1 MYMSITFSLRHLLG
15 IRCKFAGCADSSFFL
30 RSGLIFADGHFSE
43 VVKSHLPDFL
53 DWAVRIVASKECDP
67 DSVNHQLGALAALS
81 AIYKHGKREDLKTEA
96 STVLKVR
103 LNEVF
108 LQCCSQLYWM
118 GSNGYKAIVSTT
130 HLQSK
135 QCGCN

>member
-1 MYMSITFSLRHLLG
+1 MIALQRIAVMAGKIGHSKLQSCH
-15 IRCKFAGCADSSFFL
+15 CFA
-30 RSGLIFADGHFSE
+30 FAE

-67 DSVNHQLGALAALS
+67 DSVSHQLGALAALS

-103 LNEVF
+103 TRIISRFPTIAACYAL
-108 LQCCSQLYWM
+108 L
-118 GSNGYKAIVSTT
+118 I
-130 HLQSK
+130 
-135 QCGCN
+135 

>member
-1 MYMSITFSLRHLLG
+1 M
-15 IRCKFAGCADSSFFL
+15 
-30 RSGLIFADGHFSE
+30 
-43 VVKSHLPDFL
+43 PDFL

-103 LNEVF
+103 LSRVHFRVRPQTF
-108 LQCCSQLYWM
+108 LNQTCCALRA
-118 GSNGYKAIVSTT
+118 K
-130 HLQSK
+130 LQF
-135 QCGCN
+135 